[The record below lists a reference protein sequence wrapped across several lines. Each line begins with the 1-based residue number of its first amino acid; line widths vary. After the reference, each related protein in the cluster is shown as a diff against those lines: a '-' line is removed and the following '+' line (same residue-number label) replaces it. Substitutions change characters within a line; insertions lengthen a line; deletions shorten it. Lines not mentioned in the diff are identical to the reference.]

1 MSKSTTCGT
10 FEANCKLTDMPS
22 ANRSASR
29 NRAAADKFAKD
40 MEPILLELGTRRK
53 FNATEIARELNVMGA
68 PCARGGKWHRT
79 TVKRMFERLG
89 SDFEAERRATYIKGE
104 AALQTKVFG
113 KPLEQADVEE
123 MIIHLKNIKQ

>member
-22 ANRSASR
+22 ANTAASR

-53 FNATEIARELNVMGA
+53 FNATEITRELNVMGV

-89 SDFEAERRATYIKGE
+89 SNFEAERRTAYTKGE
-104 AALQTKVFG
+104 AAIQTKVFG
-113 KPLEQADVEE
+113 KPLDLAD
-123 MIIHLKNIKQ
+123 LKKLVAN